1 MNGRMEECSSPA
13 RHSAR
18 EACAESGTVEEL
30 ARTGREKALCFLDSE
45 RWWTSHGS
53 GLGNSIG
60 MGMSRI

>member
-1 MNGRMEECSSPA
+1 MEEWKNPPA
-13 RHSAR
+13 QP
-18 EACAESGTVEEL
+18 GTVPERLARNRERWREL